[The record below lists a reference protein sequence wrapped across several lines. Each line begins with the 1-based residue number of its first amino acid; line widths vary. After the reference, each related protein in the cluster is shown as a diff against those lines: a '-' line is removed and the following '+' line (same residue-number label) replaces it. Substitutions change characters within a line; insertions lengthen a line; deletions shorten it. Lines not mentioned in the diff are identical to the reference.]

1 MNVKYL
7 FISLLITCSIVFLS
21 SIPDQYFPGDRS
33 LSRQIV
39 FNLAHIPAYGL
50 LTYLWLIS
58 FTGIRNKNH
67 SFKITLA
74 VFAGLVLFAVSDEI
88 HQSFVPGR
96 SASLMDIGLDLVGI
110 LAGLAL
116 FRQLRAPKVLH

>member
-7 FISLLITCSIVFLS
+7 FLSLLMTCSIFFLS
-21 SIPDQYFPGDRS
+21 SMPDQFLPGDRS
-33 LSRQIV
+33 LTEKIV

-58 FTGIRNKNH
+58 FTSTRNKNY
-67 SFKITLA
+67 SFKIILT
-74 VFAGLVLFAVSDEI
+74 VFAGLVLFAISDEI
-88 HQSFVPGR
+88 HQAFIPGR

-116 FRQLRAPKVLH
+116 FRQVRRPRVLR